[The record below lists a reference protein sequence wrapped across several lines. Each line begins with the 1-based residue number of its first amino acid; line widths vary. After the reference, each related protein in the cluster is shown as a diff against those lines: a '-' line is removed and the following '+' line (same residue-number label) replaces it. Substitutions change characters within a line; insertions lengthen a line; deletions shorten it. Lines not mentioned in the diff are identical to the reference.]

1 MRETQASVVEWTGE
15 HYAHET
21 GDVVR
26 KLLNLIEEVGEISS
40 ELGLDPEVAAA
51 QFLRSARRPARGG
64 DVRDIKGAYG
74 EVGDVRLSLYD
85 LAEAMGVDADQA
97 LDDKMAVNR
106 AKTVAES
113 HARLAVKRTAGL

>member
-15 HYAHET
+15 HYASER
-21 GDVVR
+21 GDVRR

-40 ELGLDPEVAAA
+40 ELGLDPEEAAA

-74 EVGDVRLSLYD
+74 ELGDIRLGLYD
-85 LAEAMGVDADQA
+85 LAEAMGVDGDRA

-113 HARLAVKRTAGL
+113 QDRLAAKRSVGL